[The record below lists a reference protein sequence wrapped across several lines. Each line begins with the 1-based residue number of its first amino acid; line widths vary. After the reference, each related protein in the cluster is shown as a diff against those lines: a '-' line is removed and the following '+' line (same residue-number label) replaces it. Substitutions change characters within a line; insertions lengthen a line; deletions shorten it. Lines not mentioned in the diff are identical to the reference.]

1 MLTDLPF
8 DWFILLLRVLFI
20 FLLYFFLYQIVR
32 VTSRELIAIA
42 EDSRWISDRE
52 RSAALVTSTYQH
64 IAAGTPLWSRGREF
78 VLASG
83 PIDI

>member
-32 VTSRELIAIA
+32 VTSRELISIA
-42 EDSRWISDRE
+42 TATAG
-52 RSAALVTSTYQH
+52 SAT
-64 IAAGTPLWSRGREF
+64 AAEPVPSARLN
-78 VLASG
+78 
-83 PIDI
+83 D